1 MRTKEGNKKQDI
13 LDAAIKV
20 FAESGYYSAKIS
32 KIAEIA
38 GIATGSVYLYFHNKQ
53 DILFTL
59 FDQIWLQLAE
69 QLQAIVE
76 RQDLSPEQKLD
87 GMIDMVFSVLT
98 NNPSLAVVFVNEQ
111 SHLIQKGI
119 GDFTVYYENFL
130 DLGEKVIQEG
140 MDNGVF
146 EPDMDQKILR
156 LFTFGGM
163 HHLIQKWAQSP
174 DLYPVETIRMQI
186 KSIIKHGI
194 KSRTP
199 GKV

>member
-13 LDAAIKV
+13 LDAAIKI

-59 FDQIWLQLAE
+59 FDRIWLQLSE
-69 QLQAIVE
+69 QLQTIVDRE
-76 RQDLSPEQKLD
+76 DMTPEQKLD
-87 GMIDMVFSVLT
+87 GMIDMVFEVLT

-111 SHLIQKGI
+111 SHLIQEGV

-130 DLGEKVIQEG
+130 DLGERVLQEG
-140 MDNGVF
+140 MDRGVF
-146 EPDMDQKILR
+146 APDINMKTIR
-156 LFTFGGM
+156 LFTFGGI

-174 DLYPVETIRMQI
+174 EIYPVNTIGNQVKRLI
-186 KSIIKHGI
+186 KNGI
-194 KSRTP
+194 KTDQARE
-199 GKV
+199 